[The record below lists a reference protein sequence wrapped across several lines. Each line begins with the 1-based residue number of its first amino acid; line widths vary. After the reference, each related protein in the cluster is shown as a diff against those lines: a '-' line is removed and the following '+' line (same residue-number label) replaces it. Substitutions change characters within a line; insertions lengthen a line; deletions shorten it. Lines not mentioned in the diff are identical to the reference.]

1 MTLEPDYDMLAMI
14 FGDWDG
20 VDGDTRKNA
29 FSASDDTAADQR
41 VAEFAISIAQA
52 DAGAIEDDRTRM
64 GVMGRLNRGQFGS
77 EAARIFGWP
86 SAEEVRDAV
95 RCRDDD
101 ARRNTLPYQAL
112 CKIQRGCPE
121 LHTIIFS
128 RIAWDCNTETVNIGP
143 FGNNWGE

>member
-52 DAGAIEDDRTRM
+52 DANAIENDHTRM

-95 RCRDDD
+95 RLPRCGDVPPQGG
-101 ARRNTLPYQAL
+101 RRNAERTTRRAGRAF
-112 CKIQRGCPE
+112 IEG
-121 LHTIIFS
+121 
-128 RIAWDCNTETVNIGP
+128 
-143 FGNNWGE
+143 